1 MRKVLIAGMMLAL
14 SGLLG
19 TAYAKDD
26 AKPEKKKRSIDP
38 AEIFAKKD
46 KDGNGQLTLEE
57 FLGKRASNEEAKK
70 KGAVYFKK
78 KDKDGN
84 GTLSKEEMVAKPEGG
99 KRKKKKDATK

>member
-1 MRKVLIAGMMLAL
+1 MKKVLIAGMMLAL
-14 SGLLG
+14 SGLFG

-26 AKPEKKKRSIDP
+26 AKPEKKKRINP
-38 AEIFAKKD
+38 AELFGKKD

-84 GTLSKEEMVAKPEGG
+84 GTLSKEEMAAKPEGG
-99 KRKKKKDATK
+99 KKKKKKDATK